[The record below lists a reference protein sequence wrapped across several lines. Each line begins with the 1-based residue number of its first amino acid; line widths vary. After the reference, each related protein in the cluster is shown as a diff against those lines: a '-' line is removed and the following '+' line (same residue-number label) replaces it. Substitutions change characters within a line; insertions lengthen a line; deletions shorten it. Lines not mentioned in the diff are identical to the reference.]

1 MSDQPINQWNMTTEP
16 SDMMKIKG
24 AWDQF
29 TRNHPKFM
37 PFIQAVGKDAIGDGT
52 VIEVKVTSPDGR
64 EFNTNMKL
72 TQSDL
77 DLFSQMRNINV

>member
-1 MSDQPINQWNMTTEP
+1 MFDFTRV
-16 SDMMKIKG
+16 MKIKG
-24 AWDQF
+24 AWDTF

-37 PFIQAVGKDAIGDGT
+37 PFMQAVGREAIGDGT
-52 VIEVKVTSPDGR
+52 IIEIKVTSSDGK

-77 DLFSQMRNINV
+77 DLFAEIKNMQ

>member
-1 MSDQPINQWNMTTEP
+1 MNEMFDLGSL
-16 SDMMKIKG
+16 MKIKG
-24 AWDQF
+24 AWDTF

-37 PFIQAVGKDAIGDGT
+37 PFMQAVGREAIGDGT
-52 VIEVKVTSPDGR
+52 IIEVKVISPEGK

-77 DLFSQMRNINV
+77 DLFAQIRKMQ